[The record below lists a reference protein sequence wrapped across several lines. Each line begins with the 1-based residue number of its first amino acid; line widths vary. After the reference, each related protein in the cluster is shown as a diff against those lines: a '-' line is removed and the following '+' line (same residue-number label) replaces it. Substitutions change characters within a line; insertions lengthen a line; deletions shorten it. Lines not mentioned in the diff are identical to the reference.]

1 MLALF
6 VIVAIVVKRMIQSQ
20 GATDAKALR
29 CDMLKD
35 SGEVSVA
42 DTERVRKERWEQ
54 VLRCQQKKD
63 HLGCIGH
70 STAWIF
76 SVEGV
81 HYRVLSRRVM

>member
-42 DTERVRKERWEQ
+42 DTERVRKERWATSCE
-54 VLRCQQKKD
+54 VSAEER
-63 HLGCIGH
+63 
-70 STAWIF
+70 SF
-76 SVEGV
+76 RV
-81 HYRVLSRRVM
+81 YRT